1 MALSQATRV
10 QTPVGRL
17 KIRIVKNRS
26 AQEGLDMKIIAG
38 LDKIGLF
45 RKRWISKKDWKNRSV
60 EEGLEMKIVAGLD
73 KIGLFRRGW
82 I

>member
-1 MALSQATRV
+1 
-10 QTPVGRL
+10 
-17 KIRIVKNRS
+17 
-26 AQEGLDMKIIAG
+26 MKIVAG

-60 EEGLEMKIVAGLD
+60 KEGLEMKIVAGLD
-73 KIGLFRRGW
+73 KIGPFRKGW